1 MTSIDNAKQSP
12 HIIIDFGSNTIKCG
26 FNYDPFPKLIFPN
39 VVGKIKN
46 KSFSPIR
53 DYDDYYCGYD
63 ALNNSSAIDITY
75 PRIENNGKIL
85 TTEEGQKDLES
96 LFSYILDE
104 KLKTHDYAY
113 DIFIV
118 DSIFTST
125 KERET
130 IAHILF
136 EKFNIYNIHF
146 EPQSIMTLYSTSK
159 TSGLIVDSGEM
170 STEIVPIIEGYI
182 ISQGICNFPIG
193 GHQLT
198 KKFENVYKDIFD
210 INYVSNQYWM
220 AQKIKEEYSE
230 IFPSNK
236 EFEDIISKPINKKQ
250 YELPD
255 GNYVELG
262 NEIYEI
268 PESLFNPGLIEIQS
282 DNLPKSILE
291 SINKCDISTRKE
303 LFNNIILGG
312 GNTFIKGFEVRLKN
326 EINNLKKKNCGI
338 ISLKERKYSSWIGA
352 SGISS
357 LSNFKGNWI
366 PRNEYFDCGGKLF
379 ECDYLFNYSGLNDG
393 GRKKNEK
400 EGNKADIYKTFIMNE
415 QI

>member
-1 MTSIDNAKQSP
+1 
-12 HIIIDFGSNTIKCG
+12 
-26 FNYDPFPKLIFPN
+26 
-39 VVGKIKN
+39 
-46 KSFSPIR
+46 
-53 DYDDYYCGYD
+53 
-63 ALNNSSAIDITY
+63 
-75 PRIENNGKIL
+75 
-85 TTEEGQKDLES
+85 
-96 LFSYILDE
+96 
-104 KLKTHDYAY
+104 
-113 DIFIV
+113 
-118 DSIFTST
+118 
-125 KERET
+125 
-130 IAHILF
+130 
-136 EKFNIYNIHF
+136 
-146 EPQSIMTLYSTSK
+146 
-159 TSGLIVDSGEM
+159 
-170 STEIVPIIEGYI
+170 
-182 ISQGICNFPIG
+182 
-193 GHQLT
+193 
-198 KKFENVYKDIFD
+198 
-210 INYVSNQYWM
+210 M

-236 EFEDIISKPINKKQ
+236 EFEDVISKPINKKQ